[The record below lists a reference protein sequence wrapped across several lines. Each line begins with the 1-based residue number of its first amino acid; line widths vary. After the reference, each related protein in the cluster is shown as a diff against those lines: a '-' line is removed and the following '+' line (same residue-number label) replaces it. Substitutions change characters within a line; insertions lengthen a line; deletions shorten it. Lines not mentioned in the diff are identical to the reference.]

1 MTHNSRP
8 LIRHHLCDNCL
19 MPMTS
24 LYCSQCGQKKV
35 SQSKHFKILLGE
47 FVEDVLNFDDKIMRT
62 IKPLLFKPGFLSKE
76 YFANRRMLYVSPL
89 KLYFFISVI
98 TFFLIQHSIDSAV
111 DSKNFITID
120 ETDHKKPANDLAEEA
135 KTPVVTTDAQNKIP
149 SIHIANDTNNAS
161 ANKDIAKKN
170 PAKDDNS
177 ITFNGKPWDAKTNP
191 INETWL
197 PEAVNNL
204 LNERVAKLQEIMKSD
219 DTVNQ
224 LTHAALTA
232 SPQTLLILL
241 PFFALLMKFV
251 YFFQKRLYIEHLIVG
266 LHNHAFLLLCI
277 SAGFVFSE
285 IGSWLSPYP
294 IVISLGEFFSTLI
307 MFWVPVYFL
316 LSLKIVY
323 QQSWRRTVF
332 KFLLIAFFYLFL
344 LSFGL
349 VINILLG
356 FLLL

>member
-1 MTHNSRP
+1 MTNNSTP
-8 LIRHHLCDNCL
+8 LLRHHLCENCL

-24 LYCSQCGQKKV
+24 MFCSHCGQKKV
-35 SQSKHFKILLGE
+35 SQSKHFRILLGE
-47 FVEDVLNFDDKIMRT
+47 FIEDVLNFDDKIMRT
-62 IKPLLFKPGFLSKE
+62 LKPLLFKPGFLSKE

-98 TFFLIQHSIDSAV
+98 TFFLIQHSIDTAV
-111 DSKNFITID
+111 DSKDFITING
-120 ETDHKKPANDLAEEA
+120 TDNKKPVSKLADDTKNHRTNDPIKEDSPIKE
-135 KTPVVTTDAQNKIP
+135 
-149 SIHIANDTNNAS
+149 
-161 ANKDIAKKN
+161 
-170 PAKDDNS
+170 NS
-177 ITFNGKPWDAKTNP
+177 ITFNDKPWDAKTNP

-197 PEAVNNL
+197 PDAGNEL
-204 LNERVAKLQEIMKSD
+204 LNDRVAKLQEIMKSE
-219 DTVNQ
+219 DTVKQ

-241 PFFALLMKFV
+241 PFFALLLKFV

-277 SAGFVFSE
+277 AAGFVFSE

-294 IVISLGEFFSTLI
+294 LVIGIGEFLSRLI
-307 MFWVPVYFL
+307 MFWVPAYFL
-316 LSLKIVY
+316 LSLKVVY
-323 QQSWRRTVF
+323 QQSWRRTVL

>member
-1 MTHNSRP
+1 MTNNSRP

-47 FVEDVLNFDDKIMRT
+47 FIEDVLNFDDKIMRT
-62 IKPLLFKPGFLSKE
+62 FKPLLFKPGFLSKE

-98 TFFLIQHSIDSAV
+98 TFFLIQYSIESVIEKD
-111 DSKNFITID
+111 NPITIS
-120 ETDHKKPANDLAEEA
+120 NDDGTKAVKE
-135 KTPVVTTDAQNKIP
+135 DR
-149 SIHIANDTNNAS
+149 S
-161 ANKDIAKKN
+161 
-170 PAKDDNS
+170 S
-177 ITFNGKPWDAKTNP
+177 ITFNSKPWDAKTNP
-191 INETWL
+191 INESWL
-197 PEAVNNL
+197 PEAGNNL
-204 LNERVAKLQEIMKSD
+204 LNDRVGKLQEIMKSD
-219 DTVNQ
+219 DYVKQ

-232 SPQTLLILL
+232 SPQTLFILL

-277 SAGFVFSE
+277 SASFVFSE
-285 IGSWLSPYP
+285 IGTWLSPYP
-294 IVISLGEFFSTLI
+294 IVLSLGEFLNNLI

-323 QQSWRRTVF
+323 RQNWRRTVF